1 MIQIAGGCNGGIRGP
16 LSNSLSKAILFDE
29 KRIQVQILIGYPNL
43 AEKVRLLYPL
53 PILKEIS
60 MKIPD
65 GYDVSSIVLEKKIIS
80 KDDFEK
86 SNAEIEKFAKDNN
99 MCIESTCN
107 DMQEHIRVW
116 ELMLDIERI

>member
-1 MIQIAGGCNGGIRGP
+1 M
-16 LSNSLSKAILFDE
+16 
-29 KRIQVQILIGYPNL
+29 IGYPNL

-53 PILKEIS
+53 PTLKEIS

-65 GYDVSSIVLEKKIIS
+65 EYDVSSIVLEKKIIS

-99 MCIESTCN
+99 MYIESTCN

-116 ELMLDIERI
+116 ELVFNIERA